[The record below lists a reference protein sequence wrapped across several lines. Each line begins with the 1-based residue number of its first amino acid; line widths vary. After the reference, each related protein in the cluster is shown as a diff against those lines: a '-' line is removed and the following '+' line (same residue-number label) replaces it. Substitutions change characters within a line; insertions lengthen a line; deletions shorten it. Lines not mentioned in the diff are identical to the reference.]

1 MATTVRPILLLL
13 GSGSNT
19 GASTISLFTSHSFL
33 VAAVSR
39 SCQTGISTT
48 NTSILNIAADLS
60 DPSCIPSIFTTI
72 NQHWGAPPSVV
83 VYNPASR
90 TLCAQDS
97 PLSGFDLKQFQYD
110 TNLNVTTAIT
120 AAQYAI
126 EGFDALPQS
135 PLKTFIYTGNKLPRM
150 PSPQVL
156 TFGMHKSAVA
166 HMIWDLSHAYQ
177 QKNREGEG
185 YKFYFADQR
194 FEDGSPAREQMF
206 GDVAAGMML
215 ELVRD
220 GRQREWYHTVVK
232 GKGYVD
238 LREADAEAQEL
249 RGFDY
254 VALRCLLWW

>member
-1 MATTVRPILLLL
+1 MATTARPIILSL

-39 SCQTGISTT
+39 SCQTGLSTT
-48 NTSILNIAADLS
+48 NTSVLNIAANLS
-60 DPSCIPSIFTTI
+60 DPSCVPSIFTTI
-72 NQHWGAPPSVV
+72 KQHWGAPPSVV

-90 TLCAQDS
+90 TLCPPDN
-97 PLSGFDLKQFQYD
+97 PLAGFGLNQFKYD
-110 TNLNVTTAIT
+110 TDVNVTTAIA
-120 AAQYAI
+120 AAQHAI

-135 PLKTFIYTGNKLPRM
+135 HLKTLIYTGNKLPRI

-166 HMIWDLSHAYQ
+166 HMIWDLSHAYH
-177 QKNREGEG
+177 QKNKQGEG
-185 YKFYFADQR
+185 YKFYFTDQR
-194 FEDGSPAREQMF
+194 FEDGSPAREQML
-206 GDVAAGMML
+206 GEVAADMML

-220 GRQREWYHTVVK
+220 AKQREWYHTAVK

-238 LREADAEAQEL
+238 FREVDAEATRVE
-249 RGFDY
+249 RS
-254 VALRCLLWW
+254 